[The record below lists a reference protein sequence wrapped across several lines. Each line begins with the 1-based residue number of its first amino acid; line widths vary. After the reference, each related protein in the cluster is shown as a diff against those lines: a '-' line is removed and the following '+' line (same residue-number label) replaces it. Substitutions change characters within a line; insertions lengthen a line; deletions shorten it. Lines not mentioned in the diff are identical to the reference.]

1 MVAALALFVLFGL
14 LLIVPPILSQ
24 LGRPSNLSWL
34 PYAVAMLVIPLALLI
49 PAVIRPRSLIA
60 AMASAVPVGILL
72 LWGMGAEPMSWP
84 RLVIHLAAIL
94 CLAALLIRLIRGVRT
109 RRFREL
115 WIIPS
120 LLLGVPI
127 GYLAAGLM
135 GLHIVTQYWQ
145 LPLIGHELSSFFCG
159 GQGY

>member
-1 MVAALALFVLFGL
+1 MAMAVALFVLFGL
-14 LLIVPPILSQ
+14 LLIVPPILAQ

-34 PYAVAMLVIPLALLI
+34 AYAVVMLAIPLALLI

-60 AMASAVPVGILL
+60 AMASALPVGFLL

-94 CLAALLIRLIRGVRT
+94 CLAALLIRMIRAIRA

-115 WIIPS
+115 WILPS

-135 GLHIVTQYWQ
+135 GLHIVTRYCQ
-145 LPLIGHELSSFFCG
+145 LPLIGTELSSILCSG
-159 GQGY
+159 

>member
-1 MVAALALFVLFGL
+1 VALLVLFAF

-24 LGRPSNLSWL
+24 LGRPSDLTWL
-34 PYAVAMLVIPLALLI
+34 VYVTVLLVIPLALLI
-49 PAVIRPRSLIA
+49 PAVLRPRSLIA
-60 AMASAVPVGILL
+60 AMVSALPVGLLL

-94 CLAALLIRLIRGVRT
+94 CLAALLIRMLRGVRT

-115 WIIPS
+115 WILPS

-127 GYLAAGLM
+127 GYLTAGLM
-135 GLHIVTQYWQ
+135 GIHIVTQYCQ
-145 LPLIGHELSSFFCG
+145 LPLIGTELSSILCSG
-159 GQGY
+159 